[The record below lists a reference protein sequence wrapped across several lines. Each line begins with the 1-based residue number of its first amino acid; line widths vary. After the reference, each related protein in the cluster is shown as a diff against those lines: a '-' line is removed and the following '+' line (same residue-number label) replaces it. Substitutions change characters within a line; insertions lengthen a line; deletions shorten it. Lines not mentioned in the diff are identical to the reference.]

1 MGTQSRPNIL
11 LILADDMGYSDIGC
25 YGGEIDTP
33 NLDRLAANGLR
44 YTQFYNTAR
53 CCPTRASLLTGMH
66 PHQVGMGHMAHF
78 DDDLDGYRGDLSKD
92 CVTMGEVLKAGG
104 YGTYL
109 SGKWHVCRQLIEEQG
124 DKSNWP
130 RSRGFDR
137 FYGITGGAASYFDLP
152 TLTEDDRTIET
163 PKDVDYYF
171 TDDVSDHACSFIQD
185 HLEQRPDQPFFLY
198 AAYTAPHWPLH
209 AKPETI
215 AKYKGRFSQGWDVL
229 RQWRLKR
236 MIEMGILDENTKLT
250 KRDSTQ
256 PAWEDVPNKEWQ
268 ERRMEVYAAQVD
280 SMDQGIGRIIETLE
294 ASGELGNTL
303 ILFLSDNGACAEEIF
318 DTFFPYEKP
327 AVKGRAKPL
336 SCGAYTRDGREMK
349 HGNDPEIMPGDETT
363 FQSYGV
369 AWANLSNAPFREY
382 KHFVHEGG
390 IATPL
395 IAHWPKGIESKGGLR
410 KETGQLTDIMA
421 TIVDVCEAEW
431 PDEREGKSILP
442 CEGSSLRHSF
452 SIEGAD
458 RPPLAWEH
466 EGNCG
471 YREGKWKLVKRW
483 DRSNWELY
491 DMDADR
497 SELNDLAGELTEL
510 AIEMRGKYGS
520 WADRL
525 GVVEWGELESAR
537 NARGIVTDWMPHPHD

>member
-1 MGTQSRPNIL
+1 
-11 LILADDMGYSDIGC
+11 MGYSDIGC

-78 DDDLDGYRGDLSKD
+78 DDDLDGYRGDLSKN
-92 CVTMGEVLKAGG
+92 CVTIGEVLKANG

-109 SGKWHVCRQLIEEQG
+109 SGKWHVCQQLIEEQG

-152 TLTEDDRTIET
+152 TLTEDDRNVDT
-163 PKDVDYYF
+163 PKDADYYF

-185 HLEQRPDQPFFLY
+185 HFEQRPDKPFFLY

-215 AKYKGRFSQGWDVL
+215 GKYKGRFSQGWDIL
-229 RQWRLKR
+229 RQERLKR
-236 MIEMGILDENTKLT
+236 MMEMGILDENTELT
-250 KRDSTQ
+250 RRDSTQ
-256 PAWEDVPNKEWQ
+256 PAWDDAPNKEWQ
-268 ERRMEVYAAQVD
+268 ERRMEVYAAQID
-280 SMDQGIGRIIETLE
+280 SMDQGIGRIIKTLE
-294 ASGELGNTL
+294 ASGELDNTL

-327 AVKGRAKPL
+327 AGKGRAKPL

-421 TIVDVCEAEW
+421 TIVDVCGAEW
-431 PDEREGKSILP
+431 PDAQAGKSILP
-442 CEGSSLRHSF
+442 CEGSSLRQSF
-452 SIEGAD
+452 TVEGSD
-458 RPPLAWEH
+458 RPSLAWEH
-466 EGNCG
+466 EGNCA

-497 SELNDLAGELTEL
+497 SEMKDLAEVEPERAMDL
-510 AIEMRGKYGS
+510 RDKYQA
-520 WADRL
+520 WADRV
-525 GVVEWGELESAR
+525 GVVEWNELESAR